1 VNRRGQ
7 TITAAYDLLDRD
19 SVVSAGGASTN
30 YRYSPT
36 DLWLAAWNAESTDT
50 LKLDLAGRV
59 EYEVTKRD
67 SSYTLRSTY
76 NKRGERTKIEMTAP
90 SAWARSVSYGYLAH
104 GGLGTLTAWGANT
117 TLGFNDDRQATSFE
131 LPTTSGAK
139 LTVNKAY
146 SSSHMAGE
154 VTYTNASAV
163 NSAVG
168 VRYAQDVMARITER
182 RNVAMDSVRKFTYDK
197 AGRLIRAQDFR
208 WTDSIPANCYWDEG
222 MSYQCDWGSPELYQL
237 LASDT
242 LPWDKVGNPADGTVQ
257 AGNRLTSYRG
267 RTMQYDADGNMTQV
281 SWSVLGVQW
290 VRNLYWNPF
299 GQLDSVQTTVGY
311 FPPSKVSFGYDAFGR
326 RVRKSV
332 GSTTTR
338 YVYDGDHVFTEAL
351 PGATDPLAEY
361 AYYPG
366 VDRPHSMRRWSGGTG
381 TVYYYLTDHP
391 GNVLGLVNASKQLV
405 NEYRYTPFGE
415 HELTS
420 ESVENRLRYAA
431 REFDSETGLY
441 YNRARYY
448 DPVLR
453 RFVSE
458 DPIGLAGGINF
469 FAYAANNPVTFV
481 DPFGLWECGTD
492 QPTTP
497 PVVASNSS
505 HPSNTIHHNNHQG
518 TTSPIDPA
526 CDPLW
531 SAALLEW
538 SRRWDQYY
546 MRGVLEAGVPGWLVP
561 SGLST
566 KTLRGAFRLER
577 HHNLPKEFI
586 EFFRAARLD
595 IEDFVVLIPRWYHRL
610 KPFGIHTGKDNW
622 NAIWQEFIRRNPGAT
637 AGEIMAQLNRM
648 LDMPRFRWLR

>member
-19 SVVSAGGASTN
+19 SIVTAGGASTN
-30 YRYSPT
+30 YAYSPT
-36 DLWLAAWNAESTDT
+36 DLWVAAWNAESTDT

-117 TLGFNDDRQATSFE
+117 NLGFNDDRQATSFE

-154 VTYTNASAV
+154 VTYSNASAV

-168 VRYAQDVMARITER
+168 VRYAQDVMARVTER

-208 WTDSIPANCYWDEG
+208 WTDSVPAYCYWDEG
-222 MSYQCDWGSPELYQL
+222 LSYQCDWGSPQHYQL

-242 LPWDKVGNPADGTVQ
+242 LPWDKVGNPTNGTVQ
-257 AGNRLTSYRG
+257 AGNRLTSYRL
-267 RTMQYDADGNMTQV
+267 RTMVYDADGNITRQYAYWNGHLV
-281 SWSVLGVQW
+281 YDQY
-290 VRNLYWNPF
+290 LYWNPL
-299 GQLDSVQTTVGY
+299 GQLDSVRTNGSLVT
-311 FPPSKVSFGYDAFGR
+311 FGYDAFGR
-326 RVRKSV
+326 RVRKTA
-332 GSTTTR
+332 GGTTTR
-338 YVYDGDHVFTEAL
+338 FIYDGHHVFTEVKAS
-351 PGATDPLAEY
+351 DNSRLAEY

-366 VDRPHSMRRWSGGTG
+366 TDRPQSLRRWSGGTG

-391 GNVLGLVNASKQLV
+391 GNVVGLVNASKQLV
-405 NEYRYTPFGE
+405 NEYRYSPFGE
-415 HELTS
+415 HEKTS
-420 ESVENRLRYAA
+420 ETVENRLRYAA

-448 DPVLR
+448 DAVLR

-458 DPIGLAGGINF
+458 DPIGLAGGINVYG
-469 FAYAANNPVTFV
+469 YARNNPN
-481 DPFGLWECGTD
+481 DYRD
-492 QPTTP
+492 
-497 PVVASNSS
+497 
-505 HPSNTIHHNNHQG
+505 
-518 TTSPIDPA
+518 
-526 CDPLW
+526 
-531 SAALLEW
+531 
-538 SRRWDQYY
+538 
-546 MRGVLEAGVPGWLVP
+546 P
-561 SGLST
+561 SGLSEEWELECRQT
-566 KTLRGAFRLER
+566 EPTPEWPAGQIECTWKKTEAETQGSGAGRDWGDDQTWWETFFYGHPQPDNVVMGYPPLVGLGGFSGLPRGFAKNAQRIRHGLHQVIGRDGGVGVSPRAMLDALRNPILVQQRPNGSLRYIGEHAT
-577 HHNLPKEFI
+577 
-586 EFFRAARLD
+586 
-595 IEDFVVLIPRWYHRL
+595 VVLNRANEIVTAWARSRAGWR
-610 KPFGIHTGKDNW
+610 IH
-622 NAIWQEFIRRNPGAT
+622 
-637 AGEIMAQLNRM
+637 
-648 LDMPRFRWLR
+648 

>member
-154 VTYTNASAV
+154 VTYSNASAV

-168 VRYAQDVMARITER
+168 VRYAQDVMTRITER

-208 WTDSIPANCYWDEG
+208 WTDSVPAYCYWDEG
-222 MSYQCDWGSPELYQL
+222 MSYQCDWGSPQHYQL

-242 LPWDKVGNPADGTVQ
+242 LPWDKVGNPSDGTVQ

-267 RTMQYDADGNMTQV
+267 RTMQYDADGNMTQM
-281 SWSVLGVQW
+281 SWSVLGVQR
-290 VRNLYWNPF
+290 VRNLYWNPL
-299 GQLDSVQTTVGY
+299 GQLDSVKTTFGGV
-311 FPPSKVSFGYDAFGR
+311 PEPKVSFGYDAFGR
-326 RVRKSV
+326 RVRKTV

-338 YVYDGDHVFTEAL
+338 YVYDGDHVFTEVQAS
-351 PGATDPLAEY
+351 DHSRLAEY

-366 VDRPHSMRRWSGGTG
+366 VDRPHSLRRWSGGTG
-381 TVYYYLTDHP
+381 TVYFYLTDHP

-405 NEYRYTPFGE
+405 NEYRYSPFGE
-415 HELTS
+415 HELAS

-431 REFDSETGLY
+431 REYDSETGLY

-448 DPVLR
+448 DAVLR

-458 DPIGLAGGINF
+458 DPIGLAGGMNL
-469 FAYAANNPVTFV
+469 FAYASDPVSLR
-481 DPFGLWECGTD
+481 DPFGLSAGEWECTV
-492 QPTTP
+492 TETAP
-497 PVVASNSS
+497 PPDFPNGIPGVRIDCVWVVRVDSGGNPREEYWANFWSAFDAWYGGSGE
-505 HPSNTIHHNNHQG
+505 IHG
-518 TTSPIDPA
+518 EGIGYRTGGI
-526 CDPLW
+526 LGG
-531 SAALLEW
+531 AALLAGA
-538 SRRWDQYY
+538 RAQGA
-546 MRGVLEAGVPGWLVP
+546 RGAGIIIKSSHGARHLKAVGLSAAQVEGAILSQVRSQAARASFTGEFWGRVHVQGVTIEYRAFTLP
-561 SGLST
+561 SGQISIGTYYPIIFSPL
-566 KTLRGAFRLER
+566 
-577 HHNLPKEFI
+577 
-586 EFFRAARLD
+586 
-595 IEDFVVLIPRWYHRL
+595 
-610 KPFGIHTGKDNW
+610 
-622 NAIWQEFIRRNPGAT
+622 
-637 AGEIMAQLNRM
+637 
-648 LDMPRFRWLR
+648 